1 MNVLLDRAV
10 SMSLAGS
17 VLILLLTLLRPLV
30 RERISR
36 RWQYY
41 IWLGAVARNK
51 AKKRLRQAGR
61 YLPLEEDALEIPGP
75 DDPPRGVRA
84 GGGAAAGAPGGG
96 LPA

>member
-36 RWQYY
+36 RH
-41 IWLGAVARNK
+41 R
-51 AKKRLRQAGR
+51 
-61 YLPLEEDALEIPGP
+61 
-75 DDPPRGVRA
+75 
-84 GGGAAAGAPGGG
+84 
-96 LPA
+96 